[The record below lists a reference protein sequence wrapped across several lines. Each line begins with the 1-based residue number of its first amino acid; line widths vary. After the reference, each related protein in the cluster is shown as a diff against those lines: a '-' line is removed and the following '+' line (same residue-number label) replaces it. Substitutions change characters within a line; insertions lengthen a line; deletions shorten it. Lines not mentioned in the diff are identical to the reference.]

1 MRKNISDT
9 CKEIIIPGL
18 LGIVVGAAVA
28 LIEVVFGKGLSMVTG
43 IRNARPMLF
52 LPFLALAGLVIVFCY
67 QRWGKGSD
75 KAMKLI
81 FRTVFGEN
89 EDIPVRI
96 IPFAIVSTWI
106 SHLFGG
112 SAGREG
118 VAVQIGATL
127 SYNIG
132 KKIRIDNS
140 KEIFII
146 AGIAAGF
153 SGLFE
158 TPVTACCFA
167 LEMMTVGQFRY
178 KALLPAVT
186 ASAAAAWVSG
196 LFGTEREAFGIDL
209 GSGIAVS
216 DYWKLALLGI
226 VFGIAGGLCAE
237 GFHEAKN
244 ILGEK
249 IKNPYVRVAAVSVVI
264 SLVMILFDKGRYSGS
279 GANLIELAVT
289 GEDIRWYD
297 FILKAVL
304 TMLTLGVG
312 FTGGEVMPL
321 CTIGACLG
329 AVLGPV
335 LGIGQVFAAA
345 LGYAAVFAGGT
356 NTLFAPVFIGCEIF
370 GFGNAPLF
378 AIVCVFA
385 FLFNSNHSIYS
396 EQRIAYKDRT

>member
-1 MRKNISDT
+1 MRKNFIET
-9 CKEIIIPGL
+9 VKEIIIPGL
-18 LGIVVGAAVA
+18 LGIVIGAVVA
-28 LIEVVFGKGLSMVTG
+28 LIEVIFGKGLSFVTG
-43 IRNARPMLF
+43 IRNARPMAF
-52 LPFLALAGLVIVFCY
+52 LPFLALAGLAIVFCY
-67 QRWGKGSD
+67 QRWGRGSD

-81 FRTVFGEN
+81 FKTVFGEN

-96 IPFAIVSTWI
+96 IPFAIISTWI

-127 SYNIG
+127 SYNLG
-132 KKIRIDNS
+132 KKIRIENP

-167 LEMMTVGQFRY
+167 LEMMTVGHLRY
-178 KALLPAVT
+178 KALLPAAA
-186 ASAAAAWVSG
+186 ASATAAYVSG
-196 LFGTEREAFGIDL
+196 LLGTEREAFAVNL
-209 GSGIAVS
+209 GNSMAAA
-216 DYWKLALLGI
+216 DYWKLAVLGI
-226 VFGIAGGLCAE
+226 VFGIVGGICAE
-237 GFHEAKN
+237 GFHKAKEV
-244 ILGEK
+244 LGEK
-249 IKNPYVRVAAVSVVI
+249 IKNSYIRVVSVSVVI
-264 SLVMILFDKGRYSGS
+264 TLVMILFDKGRYSGS

-289 GEDIRWYD
+289 GESILWYD
-297 FILKAVL
+297 FVLKAVL

-335 LGIGQVFAAA
+335 FGLEQICAAA

-356 NTLFAPVFIGCEIF
+356 NTLLAPVFIGCEIF
-370 GFGNAPLF
+370 GFGNAPFF
-378 AIVCVFA
+378 AVVCVLA
-385 FLFNSNHSIYS
+385 FLFNSNHSIYT
-396 EQRIAYKDRT
+396 EQRISYKDK